1 MASLAPQQST
11 GKGGEKTAFLPHTK
25 AGKGKK
31 KSIKWGRSHSK
42 STYSLGIMRTFC
54 VEHLKALLMHW
65 QLLIQ
70 VPRKG
75 KVTWAQLQQLTVHV
89 LLRPNYVCH
98 RSHKPGQGVRFVA
111 VHPAKHQLQEKE
123 KARPLQWGLCR
134 ITISTVSFTLE
145 FLGEE
150 EKGWEGIQ
158 RLESDSEKEM
168 SSTGDKRE
176 ILKHRGKMRIANG
189 EAGK

>member
-1 MASLAPQQST
+1 
-11 GKGGEKTAFLPHTK
+11 
-25 AGKGKK
+25 
-31 KSIKWGRSHSK
+31 
-42 STYSLGIMRTFC
+42 MRTFC
-54 VEHLKALLMHW
+54 IEHLKTSLMHR

-75 KVTWAQLQQLTVHV
+75 KVAWAQLQQFTVHV

-123 KARPLQWGLCR
+123 KAKPLQWGLCR

-145 FLGEE
+145 FLGEVG
-150 EKGWEGIQ
+150 KGWEGIQ
-158 RLESDSEKEM
+158 RLESDLEKEL
-168 SSTGDKRE
+168 SSTGDKGE
-176 ILKHRGKMRIANG
+176 ILKHRGKNENCKWRGRERNWKNFKRHRG
-189 EAGK
+189 VGKGRYSGRDAQQSRQ